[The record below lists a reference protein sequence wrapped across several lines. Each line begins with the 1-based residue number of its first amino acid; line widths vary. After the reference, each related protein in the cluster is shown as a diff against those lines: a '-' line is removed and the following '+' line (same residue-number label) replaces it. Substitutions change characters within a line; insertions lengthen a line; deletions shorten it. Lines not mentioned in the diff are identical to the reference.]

1 MKKILVFAARYDFMA
16 VFLLG
21 SALGIFHGFQ
31 HAIWAGVSMIIYSII
46 WIIFIVAVCES
57 LRLCFISIPRALR
70 SQRGASSAPPRDF
83 GQILQAWGVTEESLP
98 AVLRGLRLQRISLII
113 LVLVGVVL
121 VARSDG
127 MVRVWIPGGIMA
139 LASCFGTVVLTWR
152 LRVLEAGR
160 YVSFQ
165 EWITRRRSLR
175 EEG

>member
-1 MKKILVFAARYDFMA
+1 MGKAIRMILGFVHSAGAGFKKDVG
-16 VFLLG
+16 LG
-21 SALGIFHGFQ
+21 SCCMRSACASLRKLLPSRQGGAALG
-31 HAIWAGVSMIIYSII
+31 V
-46 WIIFIVAVCES
+46 
-57 LRLCFISIPRALR
+57 
-70 SQRGASSAPPRDF
+70 PRDF

-139 LASCFGTVVLTWR
+139 LASCFGIVVLTWR